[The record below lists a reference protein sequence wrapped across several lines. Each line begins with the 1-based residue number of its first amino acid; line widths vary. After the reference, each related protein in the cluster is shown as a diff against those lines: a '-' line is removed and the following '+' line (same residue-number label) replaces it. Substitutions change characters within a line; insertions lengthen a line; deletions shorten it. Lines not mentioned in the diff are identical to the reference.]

1 MGTEVR
7 LRQTLVADVTDIGGS
22 EASLRSPKRWHG
34 YNKLIFKI
42 NDGMCDT
49 HQLLVKSTSSPLLIV

>member
-22 EASLRSPKRWHG
+22 EASLRRPEIGHG
-34 YNKLIFKI
+34 CNRKFK
-42 NDGMCDT
+42 D
-49 HQLLVKSTSSPLLIV
+49 